1 MSKKPNTR
9 QGNTPPWQFM
19 ESNDKRREVW
29 QQYEVCDIT
38 PVVLPSTIE
47 TYYLKLRKAG
57 IIGRWYGSSV
67 AERRLQDGCITNVV
81 VDDGLL
87 NDGET
92 YFLICLLEQIISAQ
106 DIRVE
111 YLTYK
116 TCFDF
121 FPSHIRKDVFYILLL
136 EGINAALDTPD
147 PFIFETEIDMVRSF
161 AASCPNEEEQK
172 ALLPFL
178 DFLAE
183 TETGKKVQAEL
194 QGISIQ
200 EAEIHD
206 AEILAMPE
214 VKDLFEQMEKAGYC
228 TKEGDLYRWNK
239 SIALWGYMVDEV
251 SDCLKLRP
259 SNDTIPWEK
268 FAPAFTNIA
277 QPQIKTAREAVS
289 KYSDRKGKLPI
300 SNKPEGCKGLE
311 RVIYP

>member
-38 PVVLPSTIE
+38 PVALPSTIE

-57 IIGRWYGSSV
+57 IIGRWYGSSA
-67 AERRLQDGCITNVV
+67 AERRLQNGCITNVV

-87 NDGET
+87 NDDET
-92 YFLICLLEQIISAQ
+92 YCLICLIEQISSAQ

-116 TCFDF
+116 TVFDF
-121 FPSHIRKDVFYILLL
+121 LPSHVRKDLFYILLL
-136 EGINAALDTPD
+136 EGINEALDTPD

-161 AASCPNEEEQK
+161 AASCPNEEEQET
-172 ALLPFL
+172 LLPFI

-183 TETGKKVQAEL
+183 TEAGKKVQAEL
-194 QGISIQ
+194 RRISIQ
-200 EAEIHD
+200 EAEIQE

-214 VKDLFEQMEKAGYC
+214 VKEVFERMEKAGLC
-228 TKEGDLYRWNK
+228 TKVGDMYHWDK
-239 SIALWGYMVDEV
+239 SISLWGCMVDNV
-251 SDCLKLRP
+251 SDACKLRP
-259 SNDTIPWEK
+259 SNDKIPWGL
-268 FAPAFTNIA
+268 FASAFDNIGDSD
-277 QPQIKTAREAVS
+277 IKTAKSVVS
-289 KYSDRKGKLPI
+289 KYKAGGQDIDDLKPKGW
-300 SNKPEGCKGLE
+300 EDLE
-311 RVIYP
+311 SIIYPG